1 MDGAPTLA
9 GNTWPGGAPGADSI
23 LPGGPGLG
31 RVSQLITARLEK
43 QSCNLPYQ
51 STWLNGTV
59 TEPTDPEPSSRA
71 RPRTPVEPG
80 SIVSRRC
87 NTNPVLESDSYSC

>member
-1 MDGAPTLA
+1 MDGAPKLA
-9 GNTWPGGAPGADSI
+9 GNTWPGGAPGAVSI
-23 LPGGPGLG
+23 IPVGVGFG
-31 RVSQLITARLEK
+31 RVSQLIAARPEK
-43 QSCNLPYQ
+43 QSRNLPFQ

-59 TEPTDPEPSSRA
+59 PDPTDPEPSSRVST
-71 RPRTPVEPG
+71 RISVELG